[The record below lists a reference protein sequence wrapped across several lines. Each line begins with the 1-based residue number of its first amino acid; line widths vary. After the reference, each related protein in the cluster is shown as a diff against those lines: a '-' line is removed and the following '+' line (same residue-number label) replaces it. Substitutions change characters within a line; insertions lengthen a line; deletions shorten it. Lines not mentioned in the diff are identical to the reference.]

1 MQTWAHM
8 IVWLINGYALL
19 PENDVSFFWVLL
31 RPTHKFYQHETI
43 FVWYF
48 GIVTNTFKIYFWR
61 QRINIFFW
69 DMFDALKTSPEKRIF
84 WDVFETSF
92 LRCISRV
99 LKTSQK
105 RHLFEM
111 FFRGIWD
118 FSLNGDL
125 FETSQRHLIP
135 ARIIRKKDSCFA
147 KTLSMKIA
155 LKCNIQ
161 AQLVRLTVKLV
172 VKDMIL

>member
-8 IVWLINGYALL
+8 TVWLINGYALL

-31 RPTHKFYQHETI
+31 KHKTI

-69 DMFDALKTSPEKRIF
+69 DMFDALKTSPENVFFEMYLRRLFEMYFRSLK
-84 WDVFETSF
+84 DVTKKTSF
-92 LRCISRV
+92 LRCIWDV

-111 FFRGIWD
+111 FLRGLWD

-125 FETSQRHLIP
+125 FETSQR
-135 ARIIRKKDSCFA
+135 
-147 KTLSMKIA
+147 
-155 LKCNIQ
+155 
-161 AQLVRLTVKLV
+161 
-172 VKDMIL
+172 